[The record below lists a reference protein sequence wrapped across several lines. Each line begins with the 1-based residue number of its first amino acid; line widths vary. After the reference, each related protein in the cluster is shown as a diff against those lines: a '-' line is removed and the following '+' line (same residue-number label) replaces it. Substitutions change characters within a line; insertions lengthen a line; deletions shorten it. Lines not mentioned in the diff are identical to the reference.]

1 MAEAINEFRIR
12 LRAALWW
19 LVPLLVAA
27 AVVAW
32 ETNFGS
38 AVRLSPPPEEPVAP
52 RPVVTSLLPEYAIA
66 GGTAA
71 LSDTVQRTL
80 FNPTRRPAPRS
91 ARRFLEGAAATRQSA
106 LTGTMVIGGKNTAF
120 LRETPA
126 ASAPRSCRGTPS
138 TAFSWPT

>member
-32 ETNFGS
+32 ETNFGREL
-38 AVRLSPPPEEPVAP
+38 RLSPPPEEPVAP

-80 FNPTRRPAPRS
+80 FNPTRRPAPVSSPMRRRRGCS
-91 ARRFLEGAAATRQSA
+91 ADNSR
-106 LTGTMVIGGKNTAF
+106 
-120 LRETPA
+120 
-126 ASAPRSCRGTPS
+126 
-138 TAFSWPT
+138 